1 MNFTMI
7 YDILKQLEATSSRLE
22 KEAILEREKDNEL
35 LKKVFFLAYDPFT
48 QFYQRKIPEYV
59 TARPVWK
66 SLDSALDKL
75 KALSNREVTGNAAI
89 EYLSQ
94 VLASVSKS
102 DAEVIERVIKKD
114 LKCGASESTANKIWP
129 SLIHEYPCMLCTPF
143 DEKILKKFKFPAY
156 AQLKMD
162 GMRFNAIVKD
172 GKCEFRSRNGKEIQL
187 LGNLEMEFI
196 AMSGG
201 KDLVFDGELLV
212 NDKGVIL
219 DRQTGN
225 GILNKA
231 VKGTISD
238 LEAHKVHATVW
249 DVIDYET
256 FKNGRGK
263 LSYQTRFSILESMSL
278 PRKVRL
284 VESTVVASFEEAQ
297 QIFEGY
303 LAQGQEGIILKDMSG
318 VWEDKRVKTQ
328 VKFKAELDCDLKVV
342 GIQPGTGKYEGLVGA
357 LLCESEDGIIKVD
370 VGSGLS
376 DFDRKEFTK
385 NSPVGKIATV
395 IYNARIKNKQGEESL
410 FLPRLIEIREDK
422 NFADSAKKIR

>member
-1 MNFTMI
+1 MSVYN
-7 YDILKQLEATSSRLE
+7 ILEELRATSSRLE
-22 KEAILEREKDNEL
+22 KEAILKKNEKNDL
-35 LKKVFFLAYDPFT
+35 LKQVVFLALDPYT

-114 LKCGASESTANKIWP
+114 LKCGASESTANKTWP

-143 DEKILKKFKFPAY
+143 DEKILKKFSFPAY

-196 AMSGG
+196 TMSGG
-201 KDLVFDGELLV
+201 QNLVFDGELLV

-284 VESTVVASFEEAQ
+284 VESRVVASFEEAQ
-297 QIFEGY
+297 KIFEEY

-328 VKFKAELDCDLKVV
+328 VKFKAELDCDLKIV

-376 DFDRKEFTK
+376 DFDRKEFTE
-385 NSPVGKIATV
+385 NSPVGKIAAV
-395 IYNARIKNKQGEESL
+395 VYNARIKNKQGEESL
-410 FLPRLIEIREDK
+410 FLPRLMEIREDK
-422 NFADSAKKIR
+422 NIADSAKNIR